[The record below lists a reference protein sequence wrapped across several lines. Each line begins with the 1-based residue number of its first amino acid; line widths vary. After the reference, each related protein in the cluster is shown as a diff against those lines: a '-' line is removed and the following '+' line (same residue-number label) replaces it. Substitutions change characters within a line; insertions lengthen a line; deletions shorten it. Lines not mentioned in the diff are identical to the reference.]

1 MAHARFPWAQ
11 PHDLSDTLAI
21 DFKYVMEMSG
31 RPVVNQQLA
40 HACDRI
46 WSRLIQ
52 NRRGTNMPFAYATN
66 EMGCPSAVCAALS
79 QDLDM
84 TFPNLSSAEV
94 EETTSCCCGAST
106 SITHFRQE
114 VIGHAEALPLEASIE
129 EVMTFANQSRKT
141 ITHLADESDSA
152 VRFRQCTTCKS
163 WPTCTQSMPAPATF
177 LRISAKPGQGR
188 EWGHDFT
195 VYHYGVPYT
204 FVGIA
209 AHTGAHWIALLSTA
223 AGLLLYDDMKKQ
235 GELCMATPLEVDY
248 IRSCSTTWYFV
259 RDLDKPRCDDVVLT
273 QHQWPEALNLV
284 TPPSSQVA

>member
-1 MAHARFPWAQ
+1 
-11 PHDLSDTLAI
+11 
-21 DFKYVMEMSG
+21 
-31 RPVVNQQLA
+31 
-40 HACDRI
+40 
-46 WSRLIQ
+46 
-52 NRRGTNMPFAYATN
+52 
-66 EMGCPSAVCAALS
+66 
-79 QDLDM
+79 
-84 TFPNLSSAEV
+84 
-94 EETTSCCCGAST
+94 
-106 SITHFRQE
+106 
-114 VIGHAEALPLEASIE
+114 
-129 EVMTFANQSRKT
+129 MTFANQSRKT

-259 RDLDKPRCDDVVLT
+259 RDLDKLRCDDVVLT
-273 QHQWPEALNLV
+273 QHQWLEALNLV